1 MEKIKVI
8 LGFSTVPDNNTCE
21 GENISPKI
29 EVQGLDAASKAL
41 AVIVEDPDAPSG
53 AFTHWAAWNIEPMQ
67 VIPEGIPRMATITK
81 PISAVQG
88 ANNFG
93 QVGYLGPC
101 PPPGRPHKY
110 IFRIL
115 GLDKMLDVRPGAS
128 RKELEA
134 AMRGHVVQQGEAVA
148 TYGR

>member
-8 LGFSTVPDNNTCE
+8 LGFSKVPDNNTCE

-53 AFTHWAAWNIEPMQ
+53 VFTHWAAWNIEPMQ
-67 VIPEGIPRMATITK
+67 VIPEGIPRKATIKT

-101 PPPGRPHKY
+101 PPPGAPHRY
-110 IFRIL
+110 IFRVL
-115 GLDKMLDVRPGAS
+115 GLDKMLDIRPGAS